1 MITKGRGNI
10 KNNLIVMTVYS
21 VILSFLLAMPAGVM
35 AAGDWKL
42 AISMHL
48 SMSFMRC

>member
-1 MITKGRGNI
+1 MKD
-10 KNNLIVMTVYS
+10 NLIVMTVYS
-21 VILSFLLAMPAGVM
+21 VILILAMPAGVM